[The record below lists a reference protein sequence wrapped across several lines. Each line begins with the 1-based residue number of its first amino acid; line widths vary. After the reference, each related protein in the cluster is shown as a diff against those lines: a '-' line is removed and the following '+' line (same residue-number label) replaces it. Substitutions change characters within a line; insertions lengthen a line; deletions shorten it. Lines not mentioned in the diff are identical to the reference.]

1 MAWVI
6 LIEDIAREAEES
18 DQKGEEKD
26 APQG

>member
-1 MAWVI
+1 MAWVNR
-6 LIEDIAREAEES
+6 IEDIAREAEES

>member
-1 MAWVI
+1 MAWVNR
-6 LIEDIAREAEES
+6 IEDITREAEES

>member
-1 MAWVI
+1 MAWVNR
-6 LIEDIAREAEES
+6 IEDIAKEAEET